1 MNTINSALK
10 QISIFKLAA
19 VLLLIFLI
27 AVIFDFDGVIHSYT
41 SGWRGIDVIPDK
53 PVDGIRSVIDTLR
66 NEYNYKV
73 VVVST
78 RCTEVHGIEAI
89 REWLEKYDISVDGVQ
104 ATKPPAMV
112 SVDDRCICFD
122 GVTQGLVDRVRNFKT
137 YMEAK

>member
-1 MNTINSALK
+1 MNKT
-10 QISIFKLAA
+10 
-19 VLLLIFLI
+19 
-27 AVIFDFDGVIHSYT
+27 VIFDFDGVIHSYT

-78 RCTEVHGIEAI
+78 RCTEVRGIKAI
-89 REWLEKYDISVDGVQ
+89 HEWLEKYDISVDDVQ